1 MSQKGVRHT
10 DTHTDTQLL
19 RPYKSDD
26 CRFSYQHIPRFVYV
40 FAYFVY
46 NPTVSRLMLLLTAF
60 PNVNDQAITP
70 SERLVAL
77 SLRVYLALSGCVWGL
92 VGSNYFQFM
101 VHEFPHFFVYIPP
114 YLFIIEEEAFMSVK
128 WNDLIGTLG
137 RGDGVFYSWVF
148 SSCSCNVNF
157 YLSHAGIGKRTS
169 VCSQH
174 YIIVIKALYF
184 E

>member
-1 MSQKGVRHT
+1 MSQKWVRHT
-10 DTHTDTQLL
+10 DTHTNTQLL

-92 VGSNYFQFM
+92 VGVQLFSIYGPWVSPFFCLHSSISLHYRGGGFHVGEM
-101 VHEFPHFFVYIPP
+101 KWPYWHLGSWWWCFLLMSFFFVF
-114 YLFIIEEEAFMSVK
+114 L
-128 WNDLIGTLG
+128 
-137 RGDGVFYSWVF
+137 
-148 SSCSCNVNF
+148 
-157 YLSHAGIGKRTS
+157 
-169 VCSQH
+169 
-174 YIIVIKALYF
+174 
-184 E
+184 